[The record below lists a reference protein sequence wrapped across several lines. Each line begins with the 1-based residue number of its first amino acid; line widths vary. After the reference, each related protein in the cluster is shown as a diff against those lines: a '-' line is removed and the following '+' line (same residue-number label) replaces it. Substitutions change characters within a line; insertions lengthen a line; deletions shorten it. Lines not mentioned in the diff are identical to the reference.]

1 MSKGK
6 GIFVV
11 KDPNAHATF
20 LDKIAGKNHCK
31 RQKSCIITHH
41 DVDIFQVQFLGTF
54 STFGSQ
60 IEKLRKPKKFRQ
72 HVSWRIILKEKS
84 KSLHKINI
92 AAA

>member
-20 LDKIAGKNHCK
+20 LDKIAGKNHFTK
-31 RQKSCIITHH
+31 RQKSYKITHH

-60 IEKLRKPKKFRQ
+60 IENLRKPENFDNMY
-72 HVSWRIILKEKS
+72 HGGLF
-84 KSLHKINI
+84 
-92 AAA
+92 